1 MASKDKNFGSRYV
14 NKEEKSGRTRTRRV
28 HTPGAGRGYKDELNK
43 LFDKGE
49 VSDRLKGVVGGLSD
63 AAGEGA
69 DRQRLIREAR
79 AAEAQPEF
87 NELIAQLHKTH
98 RLPGDQDLMMRAL
111 DHPDEGLIEAAL
123 DTLLEMDGRRTL
135 ARRAVLKA
143 KLNTLKQVAKS
154 TGVLDMV
161 ELLEARL

>member
-1 MASKDKNFGSRYV
+1 MASKDKDFSGRYV

-28 HTPGAGRGYKDELNK
+28 HTPGAGAGYKAELNK

-49 VSDRLKGVVGGLSD
+49 VSDRLKEVVGGLSD

-79 AAEAQPEF
+79 AAEEPEAF
-87 NELIAQLHKTH
+87 NDLIGQLHDAH
-98 RLPGDQDLMMRAL
+98 RLPDDQELMMRAL
-111 DHPDEGLIEAAL
+111 DHPNDELVEAAL
-123 DTLLEMDGRRTL
+123 DTLLEMDGRRSL
-135 ARRAVLKA
+135 ARRKVLRM
-143 KLNTLKQVAKS
+143 KLATLKQVSKN